1 MMKRCDFKRSNSWYF
16 NHDFILW
23 APHLH
28 TGTIVL
34 AQCCCWLPGL
44 WLNHSRVG
52 VGLKS
57 VQALLKVPI
66 IKMLQREVGGGK
78 QFRGVQPPLCTA
90 TAVFTTAQ
98 YENSG
103 NIHFT
108 KWLKLLW
115 CFWWHP
121 ANIKTTNGYN
131 FWKHWQFMKYFSNI
145 SNMYVPIWN

>member
-1 MMKRCDFKRSNSWYF
+1 MLLLIGWVGS
-16 NHDFILW
+16 
-23 APHLH
+23 
-28 TGTIVL
+28 
-34 AQCCCWLPGL
+34 
-44 WLNHSRVG
+44 VG

-108 KWLKLLW
+108 KGKMKKVTEVAMMILMTPCKYQNYKWLQFL
-115 CFWWHP
+115 
-121 ANIKTTNGYN
+121 KTLAVYEI
-131 FWKHWQFMKYFSNI
+131 FQ
-145 SNMYVPIWN
+145 